1 MTDDAELDAVYSC
14 IDRGIQPGGLKR
26 KRKGCGKAA
35 ERHRNAVN
43 DRRKAAERRQKEAK
57 GSKRQQKTKRK
68 AAEGSRKETI
78 DYGNSTSEQ

>member
-1 MTDDAELDAVYSC
+1 MTDDAEPDAVYSC

-43 DRRKAAERRQKEAK
+43 DRRKA
-57 GSKRQQKTKRK
+57 S
-68 AAEGSRKETI
+68 
-78 DYGNSTSEQ
+78 

>member
-1 MTDDAELDAVYSC
+1 MTDDAEPDAVYSC

-26 KRKGCGKAA
+26 KRKGC
-35 ERHRNAVN
+35 
-43 DRRKAAERRQKEAK
+43 
-57 GSKRQQKTKRK
+57 KRQQKTKRK